1 MKFGIGTYSFG
12 GVASFL
18 GLGPTLLEKF
28 QTIKSLGFDTVEL
41 LAVDLARNSVE
52 DIKKWLDETGLEVTS
67 VHAEPTEEVVR
78 KMAALGGKAVIWPS
92 TPMGSA
98 AEAIEVAHI
107 LDDMAEMAAP
117 YGIKIGYHNHSSE
130 FFFDEG
136 KCLLEHLLDNSTKC
150 FAQLDCGWAQNG
162 GMYPPY
168 FIRKYRDRIVSI
180 HVKENNHVSG
190 PGARPASRHG
200 EDPQR
205 PPMPDTASMTL
216 EQKQQLLKDMEARF
230 AAMKR
235 PVLQGKMGEPDSNM
249 DWKEIKKALDEQSF
263 EAFWIVERED
273 FYGDNHDQ
281 CLADDSAWLHANIQ

>member
-12 GVASFL
+12 GIASFL

-78 KMAALGGKAVIWPS
+78 KMAA
-92 TPMGSA
+92 
-98 AEAIEVAHI
+98 

-200 EDPQR
+200 EGPQH
-205 PPMPDTASMTL
+205 PPMPDIASMPL

-230 AAMKR
+230 ASMKR
-235 PVLQGKMGEPDSNM
+235 PVLQGKIGEPDSNM

>member
-1 MKFGIGTYSFG
+1 MGEVGKSQVRVDAFDKATGRTKYYEDMMPRNALY
-12 GVASFL
+12 VR
-18 GLGPTLLEKF
+18 
-28 QTIKSLGFDTVEL
+28 IK
-41 LAVDLARNSVE
+41 
-52 DIKKWLDETGLEVTS
+52 
-67 VHAEPTEEVVR
+67 HAEIAHGFVKTVD
-78 KMAALGGKAVIWPS
+78 
-92 TPMGSA
+92 TSA

-180 HVKENNHVSG
+180 HVKENNHDSG

-200 EDPQR
+200 EGPQR

-281 CLADDSAWLHANIQ
+281 CLADDSAWLHANIH